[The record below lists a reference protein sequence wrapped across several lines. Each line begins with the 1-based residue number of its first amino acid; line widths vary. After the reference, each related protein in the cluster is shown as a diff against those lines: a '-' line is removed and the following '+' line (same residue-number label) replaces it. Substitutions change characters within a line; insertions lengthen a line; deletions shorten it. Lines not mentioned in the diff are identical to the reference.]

1 MKTEAM
7 AVLVLAREKA
17 KAVKPKSKLWDRVS
31 QTKPVP
37 RADDGR
43 QDWERFKTECVLL
56 TKKEV

>member
-1 MKTEAM
+1 MKSEAM

-17 KAVKPKSKLWDRVS
+17 KAMKPKVCVPAH
-31 QTKPVP
+31 KPPRPTP

>member
-1 MKTEAM
+1 MKSEAM

-17 KAVKPKSKLWDRVS
+17 KAMLNLKFVCQHTNHQP
-31 QTKPVP
+31 TP

>member
-7 AVLVLAREKA
+7 AVLVLAPQKA
-17 KAVKPKSKLWDRVS
+17 KASNVKQVWVTLPKP
-31 QTKPVP
+31 TKPVP

-43 QDWERFKTECVLL
+43 QEWERFKTECVLL

>member
-17 KAVKPKSKLWDRVS
+17 KAMNVKRVWVTLPKPTQPAV
-31 QTKPVP
+31 

-43 QDWERFKTECVLL
+43 HEWERFKTECVLL

>member
-17 KAVKPKSKLWDRVS
+17 KAMNVKPKLWDRVS
-31 QTKPVP
+31 QTKPAV

-43 QDWERFKTECVLL
+43 HEWERFKTECVLL

>member
-1 MKTEAM
+1 MKSEAM

-17 KAVKPKSKLWDRVS
+17 KAMKVKPTPVSAFATNVAKS
-31 QTKPVP
+31 
-37 RADDGR
+37 DDGR

>member
-1 MKTEAM
+1 MKSEAM

-17 KAVKPKSKLWDRVS
+17 KTMKVKPKVWDNLS
-31 QTKPVP
+31 QNPPVK
-37 RADDGR
+37 DGGR

>member
-1 MKTEAM
+1 MKSEAM

-17 KAVKPKSKLWDRVS
+17 KAMNVKPKLWDNLS
-31 QTKPVP
+31 QNHPVP
-37 RADDGR
+37 AKDDGR

>member
-1 MKTEAM
+1 MKSEAM

-17 KAVKPKSKLWDRVS
+17 KAMKVKPVCVTVT
-31 QTKPVP
+31 QKPTVK
-37 RADDGR
+37 DDGR

>member
-17 KAVKPKSKLWDRVS
+17 KAMNVKPKLWDRVS
-31 QTKPVP
+31 QTQPAV

-43 QDWERFKTECVLL
+43 QEWERFKTECVLL